1 MTGVQTCA
9 LPICKVFLAE
19 LPEGAL
25 AEFKRRYQVVSV
37 VEHGERCVAR
47 FLDPEGAPGLG
58 RADRPGLKDAYLL
71 CAGGG
76 EAA

>member
-1 MTGVQTCA
+1 M
-9 LPICKVFLAE
+9 
-19 LPEGAL
+19 
-25 AEFKRRYQVVSV
+25 SV